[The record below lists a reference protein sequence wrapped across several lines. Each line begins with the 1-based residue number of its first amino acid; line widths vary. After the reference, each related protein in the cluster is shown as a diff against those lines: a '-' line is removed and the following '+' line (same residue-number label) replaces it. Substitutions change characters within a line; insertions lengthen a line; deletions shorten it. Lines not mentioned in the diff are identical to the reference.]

1 MKLTKYLSCFDNKR
15 YMLDGGIH
23 TLAIFIKIVLQA
35 IKRLKKGCDKKI
47 VTRLKRL

>member
-23 TLAIFIKIVLQA
+23 TLAYFHKDSVTSYKEIK
-35 IKRLKKGCDKKI
+35 KRL
-47 VTRLKRL
+47 

>member
-23 TLAIFIKIVLQA
+23 TYFHKDNVTSYKEIK
-35 IKRLKKGCDKKI
+35 KRL
-47 VTRLKRL
+47 